1 MKIQD
6 LFESIRIVLTNEE
19 QDFVKTYGR
28 EVFLSS
34 LDQHANWV
42 AQNLVRKGMYEI
54 SNDNK
59 QLVKTKN
66 VFYNR
71 SSIRQT

>member
-28 EVFLSS
+28 EVFLSR
-34 LDQHANWV
+34 LDHHANWV
-42 AQNLVRKGMYEI
+42 AQMLVRKGMYEI

-59 QLVKTKN
+59 QLVKAKN

>member
-34 LDQHANWV
+34 
-42 AQNLVRKGMYEI
+42 VRKGMYEI

-59 QLVKTKN
+59 QLVKAKN